1 MAWKSESLLVHSVM
15 KLEKEV
21 ENLKGKIF
29 IFLNQKNQLSTK
41 FNEEC
46 MKKFIIYGML
56 VISAVSLALMGFQCS
71 SAEMTSA
78 KLYINR
84 KEFGNAE
91 AQLVKEVAKN
101 PKNEE
106 AWYLLGQI
114 RFELKN
120 YAGMKD
126 AFVKAKEAGSKFK
139 KEIDG
144 QTLATWGR
152 LFNQGVEE
160 LNKAQ
165 DSSGFDRSI
174 ETYKLASYVL
184 PESTINQQNL
194 GLAYYR
200 KGDFES
206 AIPPLKVALE
216 KSKSLLAIRIL
227 SGIYLVRANEFKTKF
242 IELNK
247 AVIDEM
253 KNIGQIREK
262 IKAADVKYFIGEP
275 NNVDKETK
283 GKGKQAIVVK
293 EKWKYSKFNLIVIIE
308 GDFVSAVKY
317 TTPYTALIDSSNH
330 KLALVEYDKA
340 IEVLRIGSA
349 SFPED
354 AEISESLMNAYIG
367 AERNTEA
374 RVLLDDRVKKY
385 PDSKF
390 DHYNLGVFLL
400 KDNKYEESVNQ
411 FKAVLAIDSEFG
423 SATYNLA
430 ATYVNWGVA
439 EQERLKKEKKEDDK
453 SYQEKFKFAVPY
465 LEKVIEGKPNDVQI
479 WELLGQVYANLGN
492 VEKANSAYKKADEIR
507 QGKN

>member
-1 MAWKSESLLVHSVM
+1 M

-29 IFLNQKNQLSTK
+29 IFLNPKRQLSTQ

-46 MKKFIIYGML
+46 MKRFIIYGML

-84 KEFGNAE
+84 KEFTNAE
-91 AQLVKEVAKN
+91 AQLLKEVAKN

-126 AFVKAKEAGSKFK
+126 AFVKAKESGSKFK
-139 KEIDG
+139 KEIEG

-160 LNKAQ
+160 LNKAE
-165 DSSGFDRSI
+165 DSTGFDVAI
-174 ETYKLASYVL
+174 ESYKLASYVL

-200 KGDFES
+200 KGDFDS
-206 AIPPLKVALE
+206 AIPPLTIALE
-216 KSKSLLAIRIL
+216 KLNSLFAIRIL

-242 IELNK
+242 VDQNK
-247 AVIDEM
+247 ATIEEL
-253 KNIGQIREK
+253 KNLGQIKEK
-262 IKAADVKYFIGEP
+262 IKAVDVKYFIGEP
-275 NNVDKETK
+275 TSIDKETK
-283 GKGKQAIVVK
+283 GKGKQAVVIK
-293 EKWKYSKFNLIVIIE
+293 ENWKYSKYNLTVVIE
-308 GDFVSAVKY
+308 GDLVSAVKY
-317 TTPYTALIDSSNH
+317 TMPYHAPIDSSNH
-330 KLALVEYDKA
+330 RLSIAEYEKA
-340 IEVLRIGSA
+340 IEVLKKGSA
-349 SFPED
+349 VYPED

-367 AERNTEA
+367 AEKNAEA

-400 KDNKYEESVNQ
+400 KDNKYEESVNE
-411 FKAVLAIDSEFG
+411 FKSVLDIDPEFS

-439 EQERLKKEKKEDDK
+439 EQERLKKEKKDDDK
-453 SYQEKFKFAVPY
+453 SYQEKFKLAIPY
-465 LEKVIEGKPNDVQI
+465 LEKVIESKPNDVQI
-479 WELLGQVYANLGN
+479 LELLGQVYANLGN
-492 VEKANSAYKKADEIR
+492 VEKANAAYKKADDIR

>member
-1 MAWKSESLLVHSVM
+1 M
-15 KLEKEV
+15 KR
-21 ENLKGKIF
+21 
-29 IFLNQKNQLSTK
+29 
-41 FNEEC
+41 
-46 MKKFIIYGML
+46 FIIYGML
-56 VISAVSLALMGFQCS
+56 VISAASLALMGFQCS

-84 KEFGNAE
+84 KEFSNAE

-120 YAGMKD
+120 YTGMKD
-126 AFVKAKEAGSKFK
+126 AFVKAKEAGTKFK

-165 DSSGFDRSI
+165 DSTGFDVAI
-174 ETYKLASYVL
+174 ETYKLAAYVL

-200 KGDFES
+200 KGDFDN
-206 AIPPLKVALE
+206 AIPPLTIALE
-216 KSKSLLAIRIL
+216 KVKSLFAIRIL
-227 SGIYLVRANEFKTKF
+227 SGIYLVRANDFKTKF
-242 IELNK
+242 AEQNK
-247 AVIDEM
+247 AAIDEM
-253 KNIGQIREK
+253 KNLGQIREK
-262 IKAADVKYFIGEP
+262 IKAVDVKYFIGAP
-275 NNVDKETK
+275 NSIEKETK

-293 EKWKYSKFNLIVIIE
+293 ENWKYTKFNLIVVID
-308 GDFVSAVKY
+308 GDLVGAVKY
-317 TTPYTALIDSSNH
+317 TTPYTAPIDSSSH
-330 KLALVEYDKA
+330 KLSLREYDKA
-340 IEVLRIGSA
+340 IDVLIKGSA
-349 SFPED
+349 LYPED
-354 AEISESLMNAYIG
+354 AEISESLMNSYIG
-367 AERNTEA
+367 AERNDEA

-411 FKAVLAIDSEFG
+411 FKAVLAIDPEFG

-439 EQERLKKEKKEDDK
+439 EQERLKKEKKEEDK
-453 SYQEKFKFAVPY
+453 SYQEKFKLAVPF

-492 VEKANSAYKKADEIR
+492 IEKANNAYKKADDIR